1 MGELLELVE
10 LVLEGLLEGRRRKAL
25 FEQFEA
31 LKRHVIYGNLADRL
45 PVHLAKL
52 RGFLLGSGFV
62 NEPKFKAFFDRWPAH
77 PYVANGQP
85 VLGLFSKDQIDELKR
100 ELSCLEL

>member
-1 MGELLELVE
+1 MGELLELGME
-10 LVLEGLLEGRRRKAL
+10 ILGVLREGRRRKAL
-25 FEQFEA
+25 SGQFEA
-31 LKRHVIYGNLADRL
+31 LKRHVIYENVADKL
-45 PVHLAKL
+45 PVHLAKV
-52 RGFLLGSGFV
+52 RGLLLDSGFV